1 MRKRVLSLL
10 LTGMMITC
18 SVIPAH
24 AGTAGFAKYDSP
36 VITSKKNQSQ
46 AESISGTITEIEK
59 YGHVVTDITI
69 AEMPFNFGDILTIA
83 FDNGFTLDAP
93 YLPDYFVDHGEYLV
107 RGYQGHTYVAVCV
120 NYGKMNEVA
129 DIDVGSNVT
138 ISMKEKEGYLAQ
150 YEMYQLERTNDRNDY
165 SSDEV
170 FANFRPITVGNIA
183 DGVLYRSSSPV
194 NPELGRAAYASAL
207 AEQAGIATFIN
218 LADSQENIAE
228 YFAAEDFNSPY
239 YKSVYDKGDVVC
251 LNMPVS
257 YTSADF
263 KEKLGEGLIFMSE
276 HKGPYLVHCNEGK
289 DRAGFTSALLEALMG
304 ASLDEIRYDYM
315 TSYVNYYWVERGSA
329 KYELIQSKHLDVML
343 CTIAGV
349 EKSTDLS
356 TVDLAK
362 GANDYMLSCGVSQ
375 AQIDTITANL
385 SGE

>member
-1 MRKRVLSLL
+1 MMMVLS
-10 LTGMMITC
+10 
-18 SVIPAH
+18 VAPAY
-24 AGTAGFAKYDSP
+24 AGPAGFTTYDSQ
-36 VITSKKNQSQ
+36 VITQGGQ
-46 AESISGTITEIEK
+46 VRAESISGTVTEIEK
-59 YGHVVTDITI
+59 YGHAVTDITI
-69 AEMPFNFGDILTIA
+69 AEMPFKFGDILTVTY
-83 FDNGFTLDAP
+83 DNGFTLDAP

-107 RGYQGHTYVAVCV
+107 RGYQGHTYVAICV

-129 DIDVGSNVT
+129 GVGIGSTVT

-170 FANFRPITVGNIA
+170 FANFRPINVGNIA
-183 DGVLYRSSSPV
+183 DGTLYRSSSPV

-239 YKSVYDKGDVVC
+239 YKSVYDKGGVVC
-251 LNMPVS
+251 LSMPVS

-263 KEKLGEGLIFMSE
+263 KEKLGSGLIFMSE
-276 HKGPYLVHCNEGK
+276 HKGPYLLHCNEGK
-289 DRAGFTSALLEALMG
+289 DRAGFASALLEALMG

-315 TSYVNYYWVERGSA
+315 TSYVNYYWVERGSD
-329 KYELIQSKHLDVML
+329 KYNLIQTKHLDVML

-349 EKSTDLS
+349 DKGTDLN

-375 AQIDTITANL
+375 AQIDAIKVSL
-385 SGE
+385 SGN